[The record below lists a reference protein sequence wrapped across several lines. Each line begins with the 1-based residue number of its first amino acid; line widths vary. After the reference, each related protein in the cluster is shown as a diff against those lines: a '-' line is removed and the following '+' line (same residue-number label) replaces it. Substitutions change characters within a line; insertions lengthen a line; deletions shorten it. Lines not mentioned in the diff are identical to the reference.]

1 MRKMFWILVVAT
13 FVVIAGSVTYFGWF
27 YESANSEKPSNNL
40 VDSSAAKLS
49 STSKGSGDVI
59 SSAAV
64 SALPLKI
71 DSKGTIK
78 QIIALRKQSSS
89 KDIVKI
95 AESISLLNEKIRKTG
110 NTASISA
117 WQETTACV
125 YDSCADYVYIKLM
138 DAVAAADL
146 NDKTNKVIHSA
157 VETYMLWDGKNVI
170 YFSESLDK
178 TNKLIRDLNQPSI
191 NIIWDDIVQCNG
203 KCASFSDKTITLIER
218 IVG

>member
-1 MRKMFWILVVAT
+1 MFWILVIAT
-13 FVVIAGSVTYFGWF
+13 FVVIAGAVTYFGWF
-27 YESANSEKPSNNL
+27 YESANSEKPSNSL
-40 VDSSAAKLS
+40 VDSSAAKVS
-49 STSKGSGDVI
+49 SASKNGGTI

-64 SALPLKI
+64 SALSSKI

-78 QIIALRKQSSS
+78 QIIALRKRSSS
-89 KDIVKI
+89 KDTVKI
-95 AESISLLNEKIRKTG
+95 AESISLLNEKIRKAS
-110 NTASISA
+110 NTAVISA

-125 YDSCADYVYIKLM
+125 YDGCADQVYIKLM

-146 NDKTNKVIHSA
+146 NDKTNQVIHSA
-157 VETYMLWDGKNVI
+157 VETYTLWDGKNVI

-178 TNKLIRDLNQPSI
+178 TNKLVRELNQPSI

-218 IVG
+218 IVE